1 MHIFGGNGRGGRHS
15 ASGGPDDDYYY
26 SDGFDSD
33 DASYDDGEHYDDDYD
48 YDRRYAERMERVER
62 RERYA
67 ARGQEGPRQRF
78 ESDDII
84 SREERRAMR
93 PRWPRRL
100 LAAFLT
106 LAVLAVGAYAG
117 YRVWAKAPETEQGGL
132 NDYTTEQPEESGVAA
147 EAPDSAASHRDGV
160 YTFLISGIDVVG
172 YHNDTNLVGMFDT
185 VNGKLNIVSLP
196 RDMLVN
202 VNLNIKKINQ
212 PYAAAKNNNQ
222 DATAALLDT
231 VSDILGYEVDMYAFV
246 NIEAA
251 AEIVDAIGG
260 VYFDIPFDTVLI
272 HGLVRDAQGR
282 KMSKSLGNGIDPLE
296 IIRDYG
302 ADALR
307 LTLVLGS
314 TPGNDMRFSDEKVK
328 ASRNFANKLWNAA
341 RFVLMNL
348 PEGFEAGLPAELDLS
363 DRWVLSQ
370 LNSLCRSVGDNL
382 EKFELGLAAQKVQD
396 FIWDVYCDWFIEI
409 AKLRL
414 NSGDEQQ
421 ADNARKVLVWV
432 LDKALKLLHPFMPF
446 ITEEI
451 YRALPGS
458 GESIMITNWPE
469 ADPALDFAADEAD
482 FAKLMDY
489 IKAVRTVRADMNVHP
504 AKKTSMI
511 IATADPEPFRRGQVY
526 LAKFAFAT
534 DVTVVDKYEGDT
546 AGMVQVVTHAA
557 RGFIPMMELI
567 DREKELARLNKEKAL
582 AEKEIEQFGRQLANE
597 GFVSKAP
604 AKVVDDIRQKLARA
618 QDKLAN
624 VEQSLA
630 ALG

>member
-100 LAAFLT
+100 LATFLT

-260 VYFDIPFDTVLI
+260 VYFDIPYDMDWDAPDQDPPLHI
-272 HGLVRDAQGR
+272 HIKAGPQTLDGENFVNAMRFR
-282 KMSKSLGNGIDPLE
+282 MSNDGSHTYAGGDIQRIEFQHELLMAFAEQALQFGNIANLGEIYSAVMENTETNVSLGNIMFLLE
-296 IIRDYG
+296 Q
-302 ADALR
+302 
-307 LTLVLGS
+307 
-314 TPGNDMRFSDEKVK
+314 F
-328 ASRNFANKLWNAA
+328 
-341 RFVLMNL
+341 
-348 PEGFEAGLPAELDLS
+348 
-363 DRWVLSQ
+363 
-370 LNSLCRSVGDNL
+370 
-382 EKFELGLAAQKVQD
+382 
-396 FIWDVYCDWFIEI
+396 
-409 AKLRL
+409 
-414 NSGDEQQ
+414 
-421 ADNARKVLVWV
+421 
-432 LDKALKLLHPFMPF
+432 LKLDGEDISFHTIPNRMDGMINGLNYVMP
-446 ITEEI
+446 
-451 YRALPGS
+451 
-458 GESIMITNWPE
+458 
-469 ADPALDFAADEAD
+469 
-482 FAKLMDY
+482 
-489 IKAVRTVRADMNVHP
+489 
-504 AKKTSMI
+504 
-511 IATADPEPFRRGQVY
+511 
-526 LAKFAFAT
+526 
-534 DVTVVDKYEGDT
+534 
-546 AGMVQVVTHAA
+546 
-557 RGFIPMMELI
+557 LI
-567 DREKELARLNKEKAL
+567 DDWVVMLNEYLNPFDVEITKENLNMISYMTAY
-582 AEKEIEQFGRQLANE
+582 G
-597 GFVSKAP
+597 P
-604 AKVVDDIRQKLARA
+604 
-618 QDKLAN
+618 
-624 VEQSLA
+624 
-630 ALG
+630 

>member
-172 YHNDTNLVGMFDT
+172 YHNDTNVVGMFDT

-260 VYFDIPFDTVLI
+260 VYFDIPYDMDWDAPDQDPPLHI
-272 HGLVRDAQGR
+272 HIKAGPQTLDGENFVNAMRFR
-282 KMSKSLGNGIDPLE
+282 MSNDGSHTYAGGDIQRIEFQHELLMAFAEQALQFGNIANLGEIYSAVMENTETNVSLGNIMFLLE
-296 IIRDYG
+296 Q
-302 ADALR
+302 
-307 LTLVLGS
+307 
-314 TPGNDMRFSDEKVK
+314 F
-328 ASRNFANKLWNAA
+328 
-341 RFVLMNL
+341 
-348 PEGFEAGLPAELDLS
+348 
-363 DRWVLSQ
+363 
-370 LNSLCRSVGDNL
+370 
-382 EKFELGLAAQKVQD
+382 
-396 FIWDVYCDWFIEI
+396 
-409 AKLRL
+409 
-414 NSGDEQQ
+414 
-421 ADNARKVLVWV
+421 
-432 LDKALKLLHPFMPF
+432 LKLDGEDISFHTIPNRMDGMINGLNYVMP
-446 ITEEI
+446 
-451 YRALPGS
+451 
-458 GESIMITNWPE
+458 
-469 ADPALDFAADEAD
+469 
-482 FAKLMDY
+482 
-489 IKAVRTVRADMNVHP
+489 
-504 AKKTSMI
+504 
-511 IATADPEPFRRGQVY
+511 
-526 LAKFAFAT
+526 
-534 DVTVVDKYEGDT
+534 
-546 AGMVQVVTHAA
+546 
-557 RGFIPMMELI
+557 LI
-567 DREKELARLNKEKAL
+567 DDWVVMLNEYLNPFDVEITKENLNMISYIDGVWTMTQGYIAGGEESFAY
-582 AEKEIEQFGRQLANE
+582 FG
-597 GFVSKAP
+597 
-604 AKVVDDIRQKLARA
+604 
-618 QDKLAN
+618 
-624 VEQSLA
+624 
-630 ALG
+630 